1 MLKWLAEA
9 VGRGLELAGG
19 HETPKDVRELLTLL
33 ISNLGEIYL
42 ETELDAAIELAT
54 AQENPKSEP
63 DFSYTTDLRSSIS
76 VLHLFVI
83 TTQTLLMPL
92 AASNLAIRRDLEK
105 TTNSFVDRMEGKIDN
120 VLQKTIDSAL
130 AWTSRLLS
138 QQKKTDFRP
147 RDDTQLQL
155 DQLQT
160 PTCLA
165 IFTFLSR
172 LYSGASTA
180 LSGRVLEGFALELAL
195 GLRTLL
201 LVHFKT
207 YQVNLAGGLIVSK
220 DMTKYIELLRTFRLR
235 DTFDPSLEVLT
246 EIANLFVIGPEALK
260 DRLRGVGTQALAGIE
275 KNDLRPYILRRDD
288 ANSAAVQSALNSL

>member
-1 MLKWLAEA
+1 MSSAREAYLDRLDSVDIPASQKVLLARIAGIQTTSNRNEIEVTETDGELSLPYTKRMLKWLAEA

-105 TTNSFVDRMEGKIDN
+105 TTNSFVD
-120 VLQKTIDSAL
+120 
-130 AWTSRLLS
+130 LS
-138 QQKKTDFRP
+138 
-147 RDDTQLQL
+147 
-155 DQLQT
+155 
-160 PTCLA
+160 
-165 IFTFLSR
+165 
-172 LYSGASTA
+172 
-180 LSGRVLEGFALELAL
+180 
-195 GLRTLL
+195 
-201 LVHFKT
+201 
-207 YQVNLAGGLIVSK
+207 LIH
-220 DMTKYIELLRTFRLR
+220 I
-235 DTFDPSLEVLT
+235 
-246 EIANLFVIGPEALK
+246 
-260 DRLRGVGTQALAGIE
+260 
-275 KNDLRPYILRRDD
+275 
-288 ANSAAVQSALNSL
+288 